1 MLKKHVLIS
10 QTWFNRVFIG
20 ANSWIM
26 FQVYEMQYMRERE
39 FNMMDMMNKMELQVL
54 LDLFK
59 HVQSCLLVSMS
70 LRA

>member
-1 MLKKHVLIS
+1 
-10 QTWFNRVFIG
+10 
-20 ANSWIM
+20 M